1 MQHSEHH
8 YCSTANKFL
17 AAATTPTPQ
26 QQPATVATKSTQQ
39 TRNSNNNNNNNNNN
53 SEEKATRTIK
63 RAPNYITMGTTKN
76 LQHQSKVELDHKLLL
91 SKPSRQIL
99 EDLAIEC
106 AKNSSQD
113 NTFQYAFCLS
123 KSNEK
128 SELRYSVQILD
139 GLVKEGYEHQ
149 IDCLYGS
156 ACALYLL
163 GDYEKARFRAENIL
177 RSHPESRLAREL
189 HLASIESIEQEDK
202 RKLKEAAIGGVT
214 VAAAVG
220 IAAGIASILLTKR

>member
-17 AAATTPTPQ
+17 AAAPPQQ

-39 TRNSNNNNNNNNNN
+39 TRNSNNNNNNNN
-53 SEEKATRTIK
+53 SEEEATRTIK
-63 RAPNYITMGTTKN
+63 TTPNFSTMGTTKN

-106 AKNSSQD
+106 AKNASQD